1 MELQIDYNYHPT
13 FGYYAACSI
22 DGTERFQTRGSS
34 KEDAREKLIEWLK
47 KENKI

>member
-1 MELQIDYNYHPT
+1 MEVKIDYYHHPT
-13 FGYYAACSI
+13 YGYYAGCTLGDES
-22 DGTERFQTRGSS
+22 FQIRGSS